1 MTTTISLL
9 AHRRYHQ
16 TMTSGTSH
24 RWRTIACA
32 AVVAGALIAR
42 EPVAAAPSQTPTP
55 KADVIWIPSNDAE
68 VTAML
73 TMAKVTKTDVVYDL
87 GCGDGRILI
96 AAAKRFGARGVGI
109 EIDPDLVKQARA
121 AVTKAGVGDKVTIIE
136 GNLFDPAI
144 KIGDATVVTL
154 FLLESLNQRL
164 RETRLQ
170 TELKPGTRIVSNAFT
185 MGQRWP
191 PEKSESV
198 GNTTIYM
205 WTVR

>member
-1 MTTTISLL
+1 MMLGRS
-9 AHRRYHQ
+9 HRR
-16 TMTSGTSH
+16 
-24 RWRTIACA
+24 RAIACA
-32 AVVAGALIAR
+32 AVLASALIAR
-42 EPVAAAPSQTPTP
+42 GPVTAAPSQTATP

-73 TMAKVTKTDVVYDL
+73 TMAKVTKSDVVYDL

-109 EIDPDLVKQARA
+109 EIDPGLVKQARA

-191 PEKSESV
+191 PEQSESV